1 MRSRIA
7 EDLLEGCRGLRLARQ
22 GPIAIDPETRD
33 SVHNEY
39 LRELR
44 KVGGNLANVG
54 VETIATVVKDSWKE
68 LQKNKDAK

>member
-44 KVGGNLANVG
+44 KVG